1 MTPSGLRLVCK
12 EISEDDDAYGHFV
25 KYCRRY
31 WGKQM
36 MDYGTTSC
44 PKADQYII
52 GHKPAWRKQAE
63 RSETDSTDEDESGSI
78 DPGDKISDGDTRMS
92 GVSDDQTENSA
103 MKTDDQM
110 GSSATDTD
118 DQMESSPTNTDD
130 QMESSPTKTD
140 YHESCHLLHAR
151 PEAETGKVKD
161 PILIRAEYRWI
172 YDRLKCLNTKGYK
185 AVVTG
190 QPGIGNS
197 PYTVSYVVN
206 TTN

>member
-1 MTPSGLRLVCK
+1 MTPRQVTPSGLRLVCK

-118 DQMESSPTNTDD
+118 DQMESSPT
-130 QMESSPTKTD
+130 KTD
-140 YHESCHLLHAR
+140 YHESCHLLYAT
-151 PEAETGKVKD
+151 PEAEDGYVRD
-161 PILIRAEYRWI
+161 PILIRAEYLWT
-172 YDRLKCLNTKGYK
+172 YDRLRYLDRIGYK

-197 PYTVSYVVN
+197 PLPSPI
-206 TTN
+206 

>member
-1 MTPSGLRLVCK
+1 
-12 EISEDDDAYGHFV
+12 
-25 KYCRRY
+25 
-31 WGKQM
+31 
-36 MDYGTTSC
+36 MDYGTTNC
-44 PKADQYII
+44 PKADQYISD
-52 GHKPAWRKQAE
+52 HKPAWRKQAE

-110 GSSATDTD
+110 GSSATD
-118 DQMESSPTNTDD
+118 TDD